1 LCTDKVERQESATVA
16 TRYYRQQV
24 GWQRLYRLCEGTHK
38 GDDMKKQSVVL
49 DLVFTEVEVKKIQS
63 AASATWEYIAGD
75 TMTMLSESGESSI
88 SRAEV
93 IELTLDADRIRQ
105 FLRDE
110 KLYDRFKKLSI
121 EKQDKLVLPAFPYK
135 RYA

>member
-1 LCTDKVERQESATVA
+1 
-16 TRYYRQQV
+16 
-24 GWQRLYRLCEGTHK
+24 
-38 GDDMKKQSVVL
+38 MKKQSVVL

>member
-1 LCTDKVERQESATVA
+1 
-16 TRYYRQQV
+16 
-24 GWQRLYRLCEGTHK
+24 
-38 GDDMKKQSVVL
+38 MKKQSVVL
-49 DLVFTEVEVKKIQS
+49 EPIFTEVEVKKIQS
-63 AASATWEYIAGD
+63 AAAATWEYIGGD
-75 TMTMLSESGESSI
+75 TMTMLAESGESSI

-121 EKQDKLVLPAFPYK
+121 KEQDKLVLPAFPYK